1 MSQHRQALGKWGEQ
15 AAAHFLQDK
24 GYQILESNVRTP
36 YGEIDLVASQ
46 ADQTVFVEVKT
57 RSTELFGPPE
67 IAITARKRDHL
78 LASAQFYVQQH
89 PETHTWR
96 VDVVAIRC
104 YVDPGSDIEITHF
117 ENVL

>member
-15 AAAHFLQDK
+15 AAAHFLQDH
-24 GYQILESNVRTP
+24 GYQIVASNVRTP

-46 ADQTVFVEVKT
+46 VDQTVFVEVKT
-57 RSTELFGPPE
+57 RATTLFGPPE
-67 IAITARKRDHL
+67 VAITARKREHL

-96 VDVVAIRC
+96 VDVIAIRRF
-104 YVDPGSDIEITHF
+104 VESGEDIEITHF